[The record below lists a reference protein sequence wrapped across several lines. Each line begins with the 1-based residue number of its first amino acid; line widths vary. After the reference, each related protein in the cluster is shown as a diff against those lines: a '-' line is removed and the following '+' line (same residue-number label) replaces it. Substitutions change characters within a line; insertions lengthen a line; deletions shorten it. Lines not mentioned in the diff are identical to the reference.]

1 LQSAAKVDSWPM
13 KVYNKGSHPTYI
25 EEEVLHMRTE
35 QQIKRKYNELTMQKQ
50 SLTAHI
56 KQATEDQQQSVESIQ
71 ILLAQAERLEESIQL
86 LEWVL
91 DQPTGSYHV

>member
-1 LQSAAKVDSWPM
+1 M
-13 KVYNKGSHPTYI
+13 KVYNKRSHPTYI

-50 SLTAHI
+50 SLTVRIEH
-56 KQATEDQQQSVESIQ
+56 ATEDQQQSVESIE
-71 ILLAQAERLEESIQL
+71 ILIAQAERLEESIQL

>member
-1 LQSAAKVDSWPM
+1 
-13 KVYNKGSHPTYI
+13 
-25 EEEVLHMRTE
+25 MRTE
-35 QQIKRKYNELTMQKQ
+35 QQIKRKYNELTQQKQ
-50 SLTAHI
+50 SLTVRI
-56 KQATEDQQQSVESIQ
+56 KEATEDQQHSVESIQ